1 LSQWLDRRPRSTAGG
16 VLAAL
21 LFPMKLLNGG
31 PPANDGEG
39 GALAAD
45 LRLVSG
51 ARLGGGGQLGVRFA
65 TRLVHFQGFGEPGEG
80 AQVGFH
86 GNVSALSVD
95 ARAARSGLTD
105 MRFTA
110 GAALATVYQRWIRAE
125 GQGWDLL
132 ASAGVTYEM
141 RQHAW
146 DAGPMDSWSSV
157 HVP

>member
-1 LSQWLDRRPRSTAGG
+1 PLESLGWASLAALAWELAEYPENVSINDLIVTPVGGASIGESLVQLSQWLDRRPRSTAGG

-86 GNVSALSVD
+86 GNVS
-95 ARAARSGLTD
+95 
-105 MRFTA
+105 
-110 GAALATVYQRWIRAE
+110 
-125 GQGWDLL
+125 
-132 ASAGVTYEM
+132 
-141 RQHAW
+141 
-146 DAGPMDSWSSV
+146 
-157 HVP
+157 